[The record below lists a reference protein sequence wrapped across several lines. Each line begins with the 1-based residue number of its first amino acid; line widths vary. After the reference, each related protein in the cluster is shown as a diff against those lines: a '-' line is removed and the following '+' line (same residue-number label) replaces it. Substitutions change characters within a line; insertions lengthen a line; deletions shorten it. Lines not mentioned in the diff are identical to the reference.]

1 MKNVIIISGDL
12 AAGKSTLADNLSEK
26 YSILSIRKDDLTEL
40 ICDEVGVETRE
51 ENRALSKAAVN
62 AMIYI
67 FNKIAIV
74 GDDIIL
80 EANFRTS
87 ELQTIKD
94 MADFYHYKPILLL
107 LYGDEGILYQRFLE
121 RLPKRHRAH
130 TSLNL
135 DESIE
140 KFKEYINSLRE
151 QDFVFEPI
159 TIDVSSLN
167 EKQLLNKVSLILEE
181 KGIKK

>member
-26 YSILSIRKDDLTEL
+26 YSILSIRKDDLKEL
-40 ICDEVGVETRE
+40 ICDEVGFETRE